1 MEIQHQNRRSFVPVW
16 LRKGLAYSRTH
27 VLGYLL
33 EMFEV
38 VVGLGIIGGLSL
50 LLPANWA
57 WQNITFAAFFL
68 LIFAVAV
75 RYRPVTAYSAGL
87 LAGVS
92 YCLLLWQHA
101 GASISFTSPVTYIEP
116 FLLFLSSVVM
126 STLFQAQR
134 QRLITAERL
143 SAHVDEELR
152 QASLHYQTA
161 LAINKELEAQVVGQT
176 VSIAIISDKL
186 ANLWKLHGD
195 DRYRA
200 ILDVTVQA
208 IEAQSCTLYLLRDG
222 QMRFC
227 VSQPEKK
234 DQPYAQTLNLT
245 DPLIKKVLLRRQVCS
260 VQDLLVERG
269 GIVPQTVAVMAG
281 PLLDPGGQ
289 VVGIVTVDT
298 MPRLKFHQT
307 SVRLFRSILSIA
319 SATLQPEAPAAQTD
333 GAERQQV
340 PEDEENTHTLKAI
353 ERNLYKKLVRKST
366 SVGLFR

>member
-1 MEIQHQNRRSFVPVW
+1 
-16 LRKGLAYSRTH
+16 
-27 VLGYLL
+27 
-33 EMFEV
+33 
-38 VVGLGIIGGLSL
+38 VGIG
-50 LLPANWA
+50 
-57 WQNITFAAFFL
+57 
-68 LIFAVAV
+68 
-75 RYRPVTAYSAGL
+75 
-87 LAGVS
+87 
-92 YCLLLWQHA
+92 
-101 GASISFTSPVTYIEP
+101 
-116 FLLFLSSVVM
+116 
-126 STLFQAQR
+126 TLFQAQR

-143 SAHVDEELR
+143 SAHGDEELR

-245 DPLIKKVLLRRQVCS
+245 DPLIKKVLLKRQVCS

-319 SATLQPEAPAAQTD
+319 SATLQPEAPVAQTD